1 MAYTG
6 KLTRERI
13 VHEAI
18 DLLNESGIDAVS
30 LRRIAQRLGVS
41 APSLARHVG
50 DKGELLALLAR
61 TVFDQALDLIPPGL
75 TGDAW
80 LEAFGRA
87 LRAKQSETRDVA
99 ALISTA
105 PPDEAAA
112 ASGDDGPVVRLQAMM
127 RAAGLTDRQAQ
138 LRQGAV
144 QALVTGW
151 MTFEKSRRA
160 GGFLASLPGDDAF
173 GESLKALIAG
183 FAAARGA
190 DGR

>member
-18 DLLNESGIDAVS
+18 DLLNESGIEAVS

-50 DKGELLALLAR
+50 DKGQLLALLAG
-61 TVFDQALDLIPPGL
+61 TIFDQALDLIPPGL
-75 TGDAW
+75 TGNAW

-87 LRAKQSETRDVA
+87 LRAKQSETRDVS
-99 ALISTA
+99 ALISIA
-105 PPDEAAA
+105 PPDDTE
-112 ASGDDGPVVRLQAMM
+112 GGRTGERLQALMVE
-127 RAAGLTDRQAQ
+127 AGLTDRQAQ
-138 LRQGAV
+138 LQQGAI

-151 MTFEKSRRA
+151 MTFEKSQRA
-160 GGFLASLPGDDAF
+160 SRFIARLPGDDAF
-173 GESLKALIAG
+173 GASLQALIAG
-183 FAAARGA
+183 FAGQRG
-190 DGR
+190 

>member
-18 DLLNESGIDAVS
+18 DLLNESGIEAVS
-30 LRRIAQRLGVS
+30 LRRIAERLGVS

-50 DKGELLALLAR
+50 DKGQLLALLAG
-61 TVFDQALDLIPPGL
+61 TIFDQALDLIPPGL

-99 ALISTA
+99 ALISTSPA
-105 PPDEAAA
+105 DE
-112 ASGDDGPVVRLQAMM
+112 SGKVGERLRTLMAE
-127 RAAGLTDRQAQ
+127 AGLTDQQAQ
-138 LRQGAV
+138 LQQGAI

-160 GGFLASLPGDDAF
+160 RTFLAQLPGDDAF
-173 GESLKALIAG
+173 GASLKALIAG
-183 FAAARGA
+183 FAAARP
-190 DGR
+190 